1 MQEKFAL
8 KKTLR
13 KVAAVGTSIAM
24 VGVTLSGALAVGTLG
39 NYPSPF
45 TKNVGE
51 TVVVWGADTDSAAV
65 QDVLAGLPGTGTT
78 SGTTQPVV
86 PGKVLYGV
94 NSLGTQKTDDLFQKG
109 DTEDMALGTLLNVS
123 TEFGSTLQDNQ
134 VGGLL
139 DSSIN
144 IDIGS
149 VSDDYTMHEEVFFNG
164 AATNGSSVE
173 SGLTFDRSEEWK
185 ERVFL
190 QIPTN
195 SLGYRFKF
203 DKVLKSGNFLNDS
216 SSADPIVLP
225 FLGKTLEIT
234 SATNTSITAIVG
246 TQQRLSAGDSVV
258 VNVAGV
264 QRTVTLKG
272 TSASKADV
280 EVDGQPLTITEDS
293 TRTFRFST
301 GTNVQ
306 VRVQDVFNEDGV
318 ANDRATLIVGEDARK
333 TYNSG
338 DEYIGEDEDDPIW
351 TWNLVGL
358 RTNNPTLEVK
368 NALSVDNWDE
378 TENPAVKHALY
389 VGDYLCLPNNYV
401 CLVFDGTSEADESFQ
416 QYEIRSDVS
425 RALSNEDTD
434 AAKREGARTI
444 SFKAVGVSDQG
455 FRAGG
460 SDTDEVVMAINESQI
475 TLSRKE
481 QDGSEFIQFANTTV
495 TWGAFEGLY
504 NSTLND
510 AFTLDFKS
518 SSIPVDIHYSN
529 STSKGNITL
538 DFGTADSTTAA
549 GGYGDT
555 DGNVILRFENDTATT
570 FTYLGDSDSDTTT
583 ANDVR
588 YNDMGTYYDISGKEE
603 NLRTSSGVVLYD
615 PKASQSADTLKFALP
630 GDATDYKAL
639 VRVAQ
644 PKEGT
649 TGSGVVV
656 KSASVTMRDT
666 DVADL
671 TAYNVVAV
679 GGPCVN
685 KATRQLLNMAAD
697 SPACGT
703 DSGLTGAGDA
713 VVELK
718 ANGAKS
724 ALLVWGWEAD
734 DTRRAAVLLKNPDTF
749 KQKLTEAGK
758 TDQTSV
764 TVKGTDLSLS
774 GITVA

>member
-45 TKNVGE
+45 TKNLGE

-65 QDVLAGLPGTGTT
+65 QDVLAGLPGGST
-78 SGTTQPVV
+78 SGTTTQVVV

-94 NSLGTQKTDDLFQKG
+94 NSLGTQKVDDLFMKG

-123 TEFGSTLQDNQ
+123 TEFGSVLQDNQ
-134 VGGLL
+134 VAGLL
-139 DSSIN
+139 DSSVN

-149 VSDDYTMHEEVFFNG
+149 VSDDYSLHEEVFFNG
-164 AATNGSSVE
+164 AGTNGSSVE
-173 SGLTFDRSEEWK
+173 SGLTYDRSEEWK
-185 ERVFL
+185 ERTFV
-190 QIPTN
+190 QIPT
-195 SLGYRFKF
+195 SSFGYRFKF
-203 DKVLKSGNFLNDS
+203 DKNLKSGNFLNDS
-216 SSADPIVLP
+216 TTDDPILLP
-225 FLGKTLEIT
+225 FLGKNIEIT
-234 SATNTSITAIVG
+234 AATNTSVTANVG
-246 TQQRLSAGDSVV
+246 EAHRLSAGDSVV
-258 VNVAGV
+258 VNVGGV

-293 TRTFRFST
+293 TRTFRFT
-301 GTNVQ
+301 EKNVQ
-306 VRVQDVFNEDGV
+306 VRVQDVFNEDGI
-318 ANDRATLIVGEDARK
+318 ANDRATLLIGEDARK

-338 DEYIGEDEDDPIW
+338 DEYIGEDEDDPVW

-358 RTNNPTLEVK
+358 MTATPTLEVK
-368 NALSVDNWDE
+368 NAISVNNWAE
-378 TENPAVKHALY
+378 TDNPAVKHALY

-401 CLVFDGTSEADESFQ
+401 CIVFEGMSEADEMFQ
-416 QYEIRSDVS
+416 QYEITSDAD
-425 RALSNEDTD
+425 RTLSHADGDTT
-434 AAKREGARTI
+434 KREGARTI
-444 SFKAVGVSDQG
+444 SFKTVGLTDQG
-455 FRAGG
+455 FVASGT
-460 SDTDEVVMAINESQI
+460 DTDEVVMAINESEI
-475 TLSRKE
+475 TFSRKE
-481 QDGSEFIQFANTTV
+481 QDGNEFIQFANV
-495 TWGAFEGLY
+495 SIPGGEQNFVMPQM
-504 NSTLND
+504 ND
-510 AFTLDFKS
+510 VFTFDYKS
-518 SSIPVDIHYSN
+518 SSIPVDFAYSN
-529 STSKGNITL
+529 NTNKGNLTL
-538 DFGTADSTTAA
+538 DFGTADAVTVN
-549 GGYGDT
+549 T
-555 DGNVILRFENDTATT
+555 DGNVVIQFENDTKNS

-583 ANDVR
+583 AIDLR
-588 YNDMGTYYDISGKEE
+588 YNHMGTLYDISGKEE
-603 NLRTSSGVVLYD
+603 NLRTKHGLVIYD
-615 PKASQSADTLKFALP
+615 PKSTQSSDSLKIALP
-630 GDATDYKAL
+630 GDAVDYKAL
-639 VRVAQ
+639 VRVAR

-649 TGSGVVV
+649 TSSGTVV

-685 KATRQLLNMAAD
+685 RATRQLLNMAVD

-758 TDQTSV
+758 TDQTAV